1 MTKQALQNYQQA
13 TQKLAEAF
21 TINKY
26 GKEALPLMIHTKRHN
41 GEQLLLLKDEFYTVE
56 DMTRELEG
64 DDVK

>member
-1 MTKQALQNYQQA
+1 MTKEVKDYKEAA
-13 TQKLAEAF
+13 KKLGEAF

-26 GKEALPLMIHTKRHN
+26 GKEALPLMIHTKGHN